1 MSESRRQRLHV
12 DVPEAMSRGIR
23 ETAEQYYRG
32 ATSDAVQASI
42 AVFSWVVRQR
52 QAGRRVIAV
61 DAEHLPAAFEE
72 PIIPGL
78 EEALAPRWQWL
89 VARPHPWRRQLAIKG
104 RRQLAGRLARTIET
118 NGWSV
123 ERAAEEYELPVA
135 AVLEAQRYAS
145 ENLALIDAEETEER
159 LAAGSTVPT
168 DAPRPSPRRRAS
180 RAAVR

>member
-1 MSESRRQRLHV
+1 
-12 DVPEAMSRGIR
+12 
-23 ETAEQYYRG
+23 EQYYRG
-32 ATSDAVQASI
+32 ATGDAVQASI

-61 DAEHLPAAFEE
+61 DTDQLPAAFEE

-104 RRQLAGRLARTIET
+104 RRLLAGRLARTIET
-118 NGWSV
+118 NGWSA
-123 ERAAEEYELPVA
+123 ERAAKEYDLPVA
-135 AVLEAQRYAS
+135 AVLEAQRYAAEHS
-145 ENLALIDAEETEER
+145 DLIAAEEAEER
-159 LAAGSTVPT
+159 LLANQTLSQRKHSP
-168 DAPRPSPRRRAS
+168 PKPSRVT